1 MCRDLG
7 MWNEGRVGVLWE
19 QQLVCLRQKL
29 HEDKQV
35 SGNVLVDRL
44 KSDNR
49 EGDGN
54 QGSLGWTYS
63 LRAPG
68 EGLCQLRGLPCL
80 ECSFLVLPRAGVC
93 FPAVRNRKLEHRP
106 DTLVGKP

>member
-1 MCRDLG
+1 

-19 QQLVCLRQKL
+19 QHLVCLRQKM

-35 SGNVLVDRL
+35 SSNVLVDRL

-49 EGDGN
+49 EGDGD

-68 EGLCQLRGLPCL
+68 EGLCQLRGLP
-80 ECSFLVLPRAGVC
+80 
-93 FPAVRNRKLEHRP
+93 
-106 DTLVGKP
+106 